1 MSNNKK
7 ILPVEDKGDEKVN
20 ILLRVLIVD
29 DSDDDAKLM
38 IRQLH
43 KGGYDPKWERVET
56 AEDMEAALDRE
67 QWDIILCDYKMPS
80 FSAPAAMKLVQDKN
94 IDIPFIIVSGAIGEG
109 TAVVAM
115 KSGAHDYLMKDKLAK
130 LVVAIERE
138 IREAKMRRDKKK
150 AEEMLRKSEENFRHS
165 LDDSPLGIRIA
176 TTDGRTLYANQ
187 EILNIYGYDSVE
199 ELASTSHKK
208 RYTPE
213 CYAEYEIRQE
223 KRRRGEYVPS
233 NYEISIIRKDGKI
246 HHLDVFRKQVLW
258 NGEIQFQ
265 ALYADI
271 TERKQAEKNL
281 QESEERYRI
290 VVENAHEAI
299 IITQNMKMVFVNSAA
314 AEQIGYS
321 IETLTSGVFT
331 SFIHPDDRRMVADYS
346 IKRLNRENIP
356 SVYSF
361 RILSQDGKVKWVELN
376 ATVIEWNKKPATLN
390 FLNEITERKLLE
402 EERIESYNRIKK
414 TLQAAV
420 RSIAL
425 LVETKDPYTS
435 GHQERVSQLAQAIAK
450 EMGLTEDQLDFI
462 STASIIH
469 DLGKVS
475 VPSELLSKP
484 TKLSDLEFNLIK
496 VHSQA
501 GYNILKDIDF
511 PWPVADVV
519 LQHHE
524 RMNGSGYPQNLY
536 GEAILLEARILAV
549 ADVVE
554 AISSHR
560 PYRPAL
566 GISAALDEISKNK
579 GILYDANVVDACL
592 KLFREK
598 NFAFS

>member
-1 MSNNKK
+1 M
-7 ILPVEDKGDEKVN
+7 N

-29 DSDDDAKLM
+29 DSEDDAKLM

-56 AEDMEAALDRE
+56 AEAMEAALDRE
-67 QWDIILCDYKMPS
+67 QWDVILCDYKMPH
-80 FSAPAAMKLVQDKN
+80 FSAPAALKLVQDKN
-94 IDIPFIIVSGAIGEG
+94 IDIPFIIVSGAIGEN
-109 TAVVAM
+109 TAVTAM

-130 LVVAIERE
+130 LVVTIERE
-138 IREAKMRRDKKK
+138 IREAEMRQEKKK
-150 AEEMLRKSEENFRHS
+150 AEEMLKKSEENFRHS
-165 LDDSPLGIRIA
+165 LDDSPLGIRIVS
-176 TTDGRTLYANQ
+176 TDGKTLYANQ
-187 EILNIYGYDSVE
+187 GILDIYGYNSIE
-199 ELASTSHKK
+199 ELKNTSHKK

-223 KRRRGEYVPS
+223 KRRRGEDVPS
-233 NYEISIIRKDGKI
+233 NYELSIIRKDGKI
-246 HHLDVFRKQVLW
+246 RDLEVFRKQVLW

-281 QESEERYRI
+281 QENEERYRS

-299 IITQNMKMVFVNSAA
+299 IITQDMKVVFANRAA
-314 AEQIGYS
+314 TEQIGYS
-321 IETLTSGVFT
+321 KETLTSGVFT
-331 SFIHPDDRRMVADYS
+331 SFIHPDDRRIVADYS
-346 IKRLNRENIP
+346 IKRLNGEDVP

-361 RILSQDGKVKWVELN
+361 RILSQDGKIKWVELN
-376 ATVIEWNKKPATLN
+376 AAVIEWNKKPATLN
-390 FLNEITERKLLE
+390 FLKDITERKLLE
-402 EERIESYNRIKK
+402 EERIEGYNRIKK
-414 TLQAAV
+414 ILQATV
-420 RSIAL
+420 QSIAL
-425 LVETKDPYTS
+425 LVETKDPYTA
-435 GHQERVSQLAQAIAK
+435 GHQERVSDLARMIAK
-450 EMGLTEDQLDFI
+450 EMGLTADLQDFV

-484 TKLSDLEFNLIK
+484 TKLTELEFNLIK

-524 RMNGSGYPQNLY
+524 RMNGSGYPKHLQ

-554 AISSHR
+554 AISSNR

-566 GISAALDEISKNK
+566 GISSALDEISKNK

-598 NFAFS
+598 NYTFS

>member
-1 MSNNKK
+1 M
-7 ILPVEDKGDEKVN
+7 N

-56 AEDMEAALDRE
+56 AEAMGAALDRQ
-67 QWDIILCDYKMPS
+67 QWDVILCDYKMPS
-80 FSAPAAMKLVQDKN
+80 FSAPAAMKLVQNKN
-94 IDIPFIIVSGAIGEG
+94 IDIPFIIVSGAIGED
-109 TAVVAM
+109 TAVAAM

-130 LVVAIERE
+130 LVVTIERE
-138 IREAKMRRDKKK
+138 MREAKMRQEKKM
-150 AEEMLRKSEENFRHS
+150 AEEKLRKSEENFRHS

-176 TTDGRTLYANQ
+176 DTDGNTLYANQ
-187 EILNIYGYDSVE
+187 EILNIYGYDSFE

-213 CYAEYEIRQE
+213 CYAEYEIRQA

-246 HHLDVFRKQVLW
+246 RHLEVFRKQVQW
-258 NGEIQFQ
+258 NSDMQFQ
-265 ALYADI
+265 ALYSDI

-299 IITQNMKMVFVNSAA
+299 IITQDMKLVFANRAA

-321 IETLTSGVFT
+321 KETLTSGVFT

-346 IKRLNRENIP
+346 IKRLNGENVP
-356 SVYSF
+356 PVYSF
-361 RILSQDGKVKWVELN
+361 RIISQDGNVKWVELN

-402 EERIESYNRIKK
+402 EERIVNYNRIKK

-420 RSIAL
+420 QSIAL
-425 LVETKDPYTS
+425 LVETKDPYTT

-450 EMGLTEDQLDFI
+450 EMDLTEDQQDFV

-484 TKLSDLEFNLIK
+484 TKLSDLEFNIIK

-524 RMNGSGYPQNLY
+524 RMDGSGYPQHLQ
-536 GEAILLEARILAV
+536 GEDILLEARILAV

-566 GISAALDEISKNK
+566 GIKSALDEISKNQ

-592 KLFREK
+592 KLFRE
-598 NFAFS
+598 NDFAFS

>member
-1 MSNNKK
+1 
-7 ILPVEDKGDEKVN
+7 
-20 ILLRVLIVD
+20 
-29 DSDDDAKLM
+29 
-38 IRQLH
+38 
-43 KGGYDPKWERVET
+43 
-56 AEDMEAALDRE
+56 
-67 QWDIILCDYKMPS
+67 
-80 FSAPAAMKLVQDKN
+80 
-94 IDIPFIIVSGAIGEG
+94 
-109 TAVVAM
+109 
-115 KSGAHDYLMKDKLAK
+115 MKDKLTK
-130 LVVAIERE
+130 LVVTIERE
-138 IREAKMRRDKKK
+138 MREAKMRQDKRE
-150 AEEMLRKSEENFRHS
+150 AEEMLKKSEENLRHS
-165 LDDSPLGIRIA
+165 LNDSPLGIRIG
-176 TTDGRTLYANQ
+176 TTDGKTLYANR

-199 ELASTSHKK
+199 ELASTLHKK

-213 CYAEYEIRQE
+213 CYAEYKIRQE
-223 KRRRGEYVPS
+223 KRQRGEYVPPH
-233 NYEISIIRKDGKI
+233 YEISIIRKDGKI
-246 HHLDVFRKQVLW
+246 RNLEVFRKQVLW
-258 NGEIQFQ
+258 NGAIQFQ

-299 IITQNMKMVFVNSAA
+299 IITQDMKMVFVNSAA

-346 IKRLNRENIP
+346 IKRLNGENIP

-376 ATVIEWNKKPATLN
+376 ATVIEWHKKPATLN
-390 FLNEITERKLLE
+390 FLNEMTERKLLE
-402 EERIESYNRIKK
+402 EERIESYNRTKK

-425 LVETKDPYTS
+425 LVETKDPYTT

-450 EMGLTEDQLDFI
+450 EMGLTEDRQDFV

-484 TKLSDLEFNLIK
+484 TKLSELEFNLIK

-501 GYNILKDIDF
+501 GYNILKDIEF

-524 RMNGSGYPQNLY
+524 RMNGSGYPQHLR
-536 GEAILLEARILAV
+536 GGAILLEARILAV

-566 GISAALDEISKNK
+566 GISSALDEISKNK

-592 KLFREK
+592 KLYKKK

>member
-1 MSNNKK
+1 M
-7 ILPVEDKGDEKVN
+7 N

-56 AEDMEAALDRE
+56 AKTMEAALDRG
-67 QWDIILCDYKMPS
+67 QWDVILCDYKMPS
-80 FSAPAAMKLVQDKN
+80 FSAPAALKLVQDKN
-94 IDIPFIIVSGAIGEG
+94 IDLPFIIVSGAIGEG
-109 TAVVAM
+109 TAVDVM
-115 KSGAHDYLMKDKLAK
+115 KSGAHDYLIKDNLAK

-138 IREAKMRRDKKK
+138 IREVKMRQEKKK
-150 AEEMLRKSEENFRHS
+150 AEEMLIKSEENFRHS
-165 LDDSPLGIRIA
+165 LDDSPLGIRIG
-176 TTDGRTLYANQ
+176 TIDGKTLYANR
-187 EILNIYGYDSVE
+187 EILNIYGYDSIK
-199 ELASTSHKK
+199 ELASIPHKK

-213 CYAEYEIRQE
+213 SYAEYKIRQE

-233 NYEISIIRKDGKI
+233 HYEISIIRKDGKI
-246 HHLDVFRKQVLW
+246 RNLEVFRKQVLW
-258 NGEIQFQ
+258 NGAMQFQ
-265 ALYADI
+265 ALYTDI

-281 QESEERYRI
+281 LESEERYRI

-299 IITQNMKMVFVNSAA
+299 IITQDIKIVFANSAA
-314 AEQIGYS
+314 TEQIGYS
-321 IETLTSGVFT
+321 KETLTSGVFT

-346 IKRLNRENIP
+346 IKRLNGENVP

-361 RILSQDGKVKWVELN
+361 RIFTQDGKVKWVELN

-390 FLNEITERKLLE
+390 FLNDITERKLLE

-420 RSIAL
+420 QSIAL

-435 GHQERVSQLAQAIAK
+435 GHQERVSQLARAIAK
-450 EMGLTEDQLDFI
+450 EMDLTKDQQDFI

-484 TKLSDLEFNLIK
+484 TKLSDLEFNLIR

-524 RMNGSGYPQNLY
+524 RMDGSGYPQHLQ

-560 PYRPAL
+560 PYRPAM
-566 GISAALDEISKNK
+566 GISSALDEISKNK

-592 KLFREK
+592 KLFREN
-598 NFAFS
+598 NFVFS